1 MAEILS
7 SLKVGKPT
15 HMYHTNEAYRANW
28 VNVGSSHVHVH
39 NMCVCLLHIRSTHM
53 CASSVTEVADGAN
66 RGCLVTNMPLHC
78 DPARQLS
85 RTPTPRSSSREI
97 GESDISS
104 FWWRSHCCTWQSSSY
119 FVISRMIIPKFCFS
133 ISCCNLVDA
142 WLVVWWVG
150 GYFFWIKW
158 YHLPRLVFNQPM
170 MVQLLYIHPI
180 KIKLHWY
187 TIV

>member
-1 MAEILS
+1 M
-7 SLKVGKPT
+7 
-15 HMYHTNEAYRANW
+15 ANW

-104 FWWRSHCCTWQSSSY
+104 FWWRSHCCSWQSSSY
-119 FVISRMIIPKFCFS
+119 FVISRMIIPNFFLAFHVAILLMRDWWS
-133 ISCCNLVDA
+133 GG
-142 WLVVWWVG
+142 WVG
-150 GYFFWIKW
+150 NFFGSNDITYRGLFSTNPWWSSSNK
-158 YHLPRLVFNQPM
+158 N
-170 MVQLLYIHPI
+170 
-180 KIKLHWY
+180 
-187 TIV
+187 

>member
-1 MAEILS
+1 
-7 SLKVGKPT
+7 
-15 HMYHTNEAYRANW
+15 MYHTNEAYRANW
-28 VNVGSSHVHVH
+28 VNVGSSHAHVH

-119 FVISRMIIPKFCFS
+119 FVISRMIIPQFCFREAITNS
-133 ISCCNLVDA
+133 KKDFLWNH
-142 WLVVWWVG
+142 
-150 GYFFWIKW
+150 FIKW
-158 YHLPRLVFNQPM
+158 WPPPSPFYEV
-170 MVQLLYIHPI
+170 PI
-180 KIKLHWY
+180 YLFFRPFF
-187 TIV
+187 